1 MKKIIFITVIIIFIP
16 FLIVNFYKIDE
27 KEEIKIKYMSNTIIR
42 VKRMG
47 TGNIDS
53 IPFEEYIVGVLA
65 GEMPIYFEKEA
76 FKAQAVAARSYAF
89 KRMEYNKD
97 NDYDVVDSIM
107 NQVYL
112 DDNYLKDAWGDD
124 YINNINKLRE
134 VVNETSME
142 YLEYDGE
149 VIDALFF
156 STSNGY
162 TETASLVFD
171 VDLPYLKSVKSSW
184 DEKTSSAFRNNT
196 SMDIN
201 SFYKKLGLSYSDSF
215 DFKVLKRS
223 STNRIVTLSINGKEF
238 TGKSLYDKLGLRSLD
253 FSLKKDG
260 DKIIISTTGYG
271 HGVGMSQ
278 YGALGMAQEGY
289 DYKDILKYYYSGTEI
304 KKNGKLM
311 YIILVLG
318 NNYIRGD
325 KMKNRRIKSFFVPVI
340 YGTLVLAFLFSM
352 FFVGKFANNLLF
364 SKKDNNI
371 KYVDGEITEGA
382 NRDIPVVSTNNTIVK
397 PYLSD
402 DVKIAKSF
410 YDYKDSTDNQE
421 KAIIFYE
428 NTYMQNS
435 GVDYASEN
443 VFDVISILDGTV
455 ISVENNDIMG
465 TTIEI
470 RHNNDLIS
478 VYQSLSDVTVSKDD
492 KVIQGQIIA
501 KSGLSNIEKDMG
513 NHLHFELYHKGKIV
527 NPEEFY
533 NKSLDEL

>member
-1 MKKIIFITVIIIFIP
+1 MKKIIFITVIVIFIP

-42 VKRMG
+42 VKRMS

-76 FKAQAVAARSYAF
+76 FKAQTVAARSYAF

-112 DDNYLKDAWGDD
+112 DDNYLKDAGGDD

-184 DEKTSSAFRNNT
+184 DEKTSSAFRSNT

-253 FSLKKDG
+253 FSLKKEG
-260 DKIIISTTGYG
+260 DKIIISTIGYG

-289 DYKDILKYYYSGTEI
+289 SYKDILKYYYSGTEI
-304 KKNGKLM
+304 KKM
-311 YIILVLG
+311 
-318 NNYIRGD
+318 
-325 KMKNRRIKSFFVPVI
+325 
-340 YGTLVLAFLFSM
+340 
-352 FFVGKFANNLLF
+352 
-364 SKKDNNI
+364 
-371 KYVDGEITEGA
+371 
-382 NRDIPVVSTNNTIVK
+382 
-397 PYLSD
+397 
-402 DVKIAKSF
+402 
-410 YDYKDSTDNQE
+410 
-421 KAIIFYE
+421 E
-428 NTYMQNS
+428 N
-435 GVDYASEN
+435 
-443 VFDVISILDGTV
+443 
-455 ISVENNDIMG
+455 
-465 TTIEI
+465 
-470 RHNNDLIS
+470 
-478 VYQSLSDVTVSKDD
+478 
-492 KVIQGQIIA
+492 
-501 KSGLSNIEKDMG
+501 
-513 NHLHFELYHKGKIV
+513 
-527 NPEEFY
+527 
-533 NKSLDEL
+533 